1 MAKSNDTALEQTKF
15 EDVTRI
21 LGEIGDNIFHTYY
34 PAYYGNNDIDKI
46 ANQRD
51 FLKGFEL
58 FCLPEFKFE
67 LSENEDVNSYFTKKL
82 KRVFIAAHA
91 MNCSVC
97 YGITS
102 WNSKIDLFIGFS
114 KTNNKS
120 ADLIQILKGLIPGV
134 KTNKFTLDS
143 NIDCEDV
150 YGGMATGVLDANRS
164 SGFDDNELSSMMR
177 SLKNENYTFMVL
189 CNPVSIDKMNEKLQN
204 AFKLHDQCSAISKYT
219 VGKQESKA
227 DGTARTNTETDTDFS
242 AITGGVGIEVV
253 SAAYT
258 SGSSHSTSI
267 SDTVSKTITEGKS
280 LSHEIQNSWA
290 LDFMSMLSNLISRY
304 KLGRNYGM
312 WNMSVTFSSDK
323 ENVTNILQSG
333 IYGMLYSEN
342 EANLQPFV
350 YRSTFKTLNT
360 KMIPVL
366 VPKKFLKNT
375 SDSFG
380 TIVSSDEISG
390 ICKIPTGKV
399 IGVDVQENKLFPLNY
414 LCNDKIKKIGN
425 VCEYNEPLSNVQ
437 FGLSEED
444 LNKHTFV
451 CGITGCGK
459 TNTVKNI
466 LKNLDK
472 HFMVIEPAKKEYRNL
487 DKEKIIYTI
496 GRPEL
501 NCLQINP
508 FYIMQGINPQQH
520 IDLLKDLF
528 SASFAFY
535 GPMPFI
541 LEECLH
547 NVYVKKGW
555 DLTLGIHPYFFSKNN
570 PEKMFDKQELSK
582 FYNNPVHKF
591 LFPTME
597 DLKSEVDS
605 FVEKLNYENDV
616 KGNIRSAINARINSL
631 CVGSK
636 GFIFNTYDIPS
647 FEELF
652 EKNNI
657 VLELEGL
664 SDDSDK
670 AFALG
675 LLLILINEYRQIVFE
690 SKDVKGL
697 QHILVIEEAHR
708 LLTNVSTAQNAELG
722 NPKGK
727 AVEHFTNML
736 AEMRSYGQG
745 VIIAEQIPT
754 KLAPEV
760 IKNSSNKIIHRIV
773 ARDDQSVISNTIGL
787 EVDDILTLGQQKTG
801 YALCHR
807 EGMSEPV
814 LVKIDS
820 INEKSKKDDE
830 ILYKD
835 KLMQKLRKINETI
848 LNHSFHKEF
857 ESFAFKIL
865 LALMKKDGNELLEVE
880 LSKIV
885 TWIKTKIEQNLQT
898 YIFSV
903 DDNSVCIKNVLSI
916 FMIKYLAQGVLSIE
930 KLPEQELFQTINDIV
945 MEPSTIT
952 VEKFYNDISKLYKR
966 DARNYVIE
974 KLSMVVLNDKIG
986 LRKSNNINE
995 LRDYIQRTYLIEK
1008 DDLFVNQIIAS
1019 LKGGTVI
1026 E

>member
-1 MAKSNDTALEQTKF
+1 MTKISETALEQEKF
-15 EDVTRI
+15 KAVTRT
-21 LGEIGDNIFHTYY
+21 LGEIGDEIIKTYY
-34 PAYYGNNDIDKI
+34 PAFFGNKDIKEI
-46 ANQRD
+46 ANQLD
-51 FLKGFEL
+51 FLSSYEL
-58 FCLPEFKFE
+58 FCLPKFKYE
-67 LSENEDVNSYFTKKL
+67 LGENEEVNDYFSKKL

-91 MNCSVC
+91 MDCPIC

-102 WNSKIDLFIGFS
+102 WNSKIDLVIGFS

-120 ADLIQILKGLIPGV
+120 ADLIQVLKGLIPGA
-134 KTNKFTLDS
+134 KTDSFTLDS

-150 YGGMATGVLDANRS
+150 FGGMATGVIDANRS
-164 SGFDDNELSSMMR
+164 AGLDDNELSSMMR

-189 CNPVSIDKMNEKLQN
+189 CNPVSIDKINKELQN
-204 AFKLHDQCSAISKYT
+204 AYKLHDQCSAISKYT
-219 VGKQESKA
+219 VGKQESEA
-227 DGTARTNTETDTDFS
+227 DGTATTNTETDTEFS
-242 AITGGVGIEVV
+242 AFTGGVGIKFF

-258 SGSSHSTSI
+258 SGSSHSTSV
-267 SDTVSKTITEGKS
+267 SDTISKTITEGTS
-280 LSHEIQNSWA
+280 LSHEIQNRWA
-290 LDFMSMLSNLISRY
+290 LDFMEMLSNLISRY
-304 KLGRNYGM
+304 KLGRNSGM
-312 WNMSVTFSSDK
+312 WNMAVTFSSSK
-323 ENVTNILQSG
+323 ENVANILQSG
-333 IYGMLYSEN
+333 IHGMLYSEN

-350 YRSTFKTLNT
+350 YRTEFKNSNT
-360 KMIPVL
+360 KKIPVL
-366 VPKKFLKNT
+366 VPKSFLHNT

-414 LCNDKIKKIGN
+414 QCNDTIKKIGN
-425 VCEYNEPLSNVQ
+425 VCEYDEPLSNVQ

-472 HFMVIEPAKKEYRNL
+472 QFMVIEPAKKEYRNL
-487 DKEKIIYTI
+487 DKEKIVYTI

-508 FYIMQGINPQQH
+508 FYIMQGISPQQH

-555 DLTLGIHPYFFSKNN
+555 DLTLGIHPYFSSKNI

-582 FYNNPVHKF
+582 FYNNPVHMF

-597 DLKSEVDS
+597 DLKKEVDS

-636 GFIFNTYDIPS
+636 GFIFNTYDIPV

-652 EKNNI
+652 EKNNV

-664 SDDSDK
+664 TDDSDK

-675 LLLILINEYRQIVFE
+675 LLLILINEYRQIAFE
-690 SKDVKGL
+690 SKDIEGL

-708 LLTNVSTAQNAELG
+708 LLTNVSTAQNAEIG

-787 EVDDILTLGQQKTG
+787 EVEDILTLGQQKTG

-820 INEKSKKDDE
+820 IGEERKKDDE
-830 ILYKD
+830 VLYKD
-835 KLMQKLRKINETI
+835 KLIQKLRKINETI

-865 LALMKKDGNELLEVE
+865 LALMKKDGDELLEAE

-885 TWIKTKIEQNLQT
+885 TWIKTKIEQNMQT

-903 DDNSVCIKNVLSI
+903 DNNSVCIKNVLSV
-916 FMIKYLAQGVLSIE
+916 FMIKYLTQGVLSIG
-930 KLPEQELFQTINDIV
+930 KLPDQELYNTIIDIV
-945 MEPSTIT
+945 MRPSKITID
-952 VEKFYNDISKLYKR
+952 KFYDDISKLYKR

-974 KLSMVVLNDKIG
+974 KLSMVVRNNEIG
-986 LRKSNNINE
+986 LSKSNNINE
-995 LRDYIQRTYLIEK
+995 FRDFIQRAYLIEK
-1008 DDLFVNQIIAS
+1008 DDLFVTQIIAS
-1019 LKGGTVI
+1019 LKGGYSN
-1026 E
+1026 